1 MAKGIYS
8 GEIKQMGVN
17 QTNLYHRQWGALRY
31 DRKGNIVHDQNG
43 KPKFYVLSETIL
55 RENGQYVR
63 KHQYIC
69 GCGDWIK
76 RRQKLRPP
84 YDQCKHIDAL
94 VRDFIATN
102 QIVVGDQVF
111 GRIAQLNRI
120 KEAEFDGYQPFK
132 IALCTW
138 SGTLLSYHH
147 IIKIPARSIPINI
160 QDERGY
166 EYCVGYL
173 KDTSAYIALNGR
185 DFDRFN
191 HTEFFNVISNRSFT
205 PNESEIMLQM
215 EEQRNRM
222 EKNFGLNVTNES
234 FVFDG
239 EFDNQDKAQLNLLV
253 RSGTID
259 GYQLVGTSIVLKLS
273 NREIKINNRTAWKGD
288 YLVIVGK
295 FPTFSIMGKNIQ
307 GSNYYQDNTTHPHV
321 SSDGLP
327 CLSSYNDLV
336 VRSIQDRQ
344 WLVFATTVA
353 DFLSQYNPSSPYIRI
368 SA

>member
-1 MAKGIYS
+1 M
-8 GEIKQMGVN
+8 
-17 QTNLYHRQWGALRY
+17 
-31 DRKGNIVHDQNG
+31 
-43 KPKFYVLSETIL
+43 
-55 RENGQYVR
+55 
-63 KHQYIC
+63 
-69 GCGDWIK
+69 
-76 RRQKLRPP
+76 
-84 YDQCKHIDAL
+84 
-94 VRDFIATN
+94 
-102 QIVVGDQVF
+102 
-111 GRIAQLNRI
+111 
-120 KEAEFDGYQPFK
+120 
-132 IALCTW
+132 
-138 SGTLLSYHH
+138 
-147 IIKIPARSIPINI
+147 
-160 QDERGY
+160 
-166 EYCVGYL
+166 GYL
-173 KDTSAYIALNGR
+173 KDKAAYIALNGR

-205 PNESEIMLQM
+205 PKESEIMLQM

-234 FVFDG
+234 FVFDR
-239 EFDNQDKAQLNLLV
+239 EFNNQDKAQLNLLV

-273 NREIKINNRTAWKGD
+273 NREIRINNRTAWNGD

-307 GSNYYQDNTTHPHV
+307 GSNYYQDNTTHPDV

-327 CLSSYNDLV
+327 CLSSYNDLL

-344 WLVFATTVA
+344 WLIFATAVA